1 MAAHLRETLPA
12 LTAPPSTL
20 NKPAS
25 IGSRSGAVLAHG
37 WRMPG
42 IILLAVLGTVAY
54 RLTTAAQ
61 RKRFLKVAFNVAR
74 ELTAAAIQRRPE
86 SDAFRDRLR
95 ARTPYLVVT
104 PTFAAINVAVAVGM
118 LFAATPFNDSA
129 TLLAWGASVGPLT
142 TNGQWWRL
150 VTSTFVNTGTLQ
162 LLINVAMLSQ
172 LGAVLERL
180 VGPLAF
186 GAVYVS
192 AGVFA
197 ALISLSSHPVS
208 VSVGPSAAVLAL
220 YGLLIALFAWQLWLQ
235 RGGDPDSAPDRELGQ
250 EPDAESISVIRT
262 TMPLVVIKRLG
273 CGFGIFIVF
282 TTLNGLA
289 GAAEAGGL
297 LVGLGYG
304 LALGWSV
311 VAQRPRI
318 GHVAAAIVASAMI
331 AIACALPLRNIADV
345 KPEIAGAIAA
355 EERTSAAYQSALDAF
370 KKGHL
375 TAGALAELA
384 ERTNVSTLQA
394 VDARLEALR
403 NVPPEYRP
411 LVNDAREYLRLRC
424 QSWRLRAAAIRRTD
438 ATLHRAHDRTADASS
453 RFQAETRFR
462 SDMVARGNAEGAER
476 ASLDAFQR
484 IRPILQ

>member
-1 MAAHLRETLPA
+1 MA
-12 LTAPPSTL
+12 
-20 NKPAS
+20 
-25 IGSRSGAVLAHG
+25 
-37 WRMPG
+37 G

-61 RKRFLKVAFNVAR
+61 RKRFLEVALDVAR
-74 ELTAAAIQRRPE
+74 QLTAAATQRRPE
-86 SDAFRDRLR
+86 ADAFRDRLR

-104 PTFAAINVAVAVGM
+104 PTFAAINVAVVASM
-118 LFAATPFNDSA
+118 LFGAMPFNDPG

-150 VTSTFVNTGTLQ
+150 VTSTFVNTGVLQ

-192 AGVFA
+192 AGAFA
-197 ALISLSSHPVS
+197 ALIDLSSHPVS
-208 VSVGPSAAVLAL
+208 VSVGASAAVLAL
-220 YGLLIALFAWQLWLQ
+220 YGLLIAVLAWQLFLQ
-235 RGGDPDSAPDRELGQ
+235 RGGEPDPGPDQEQEQ
-250 EPDAESISVIRT
+250 EPDAELIGMIPAT
-262 TMPLVVIKRLG
+262 IPLVVIKRLG
-273 CGFGIFIVF
+273 CGFGLFIVY
-282 TTLNGLA
+282 TVLNGLA

-304 LALGWSV
+304 LVLGWCV
-311 VAQRPRI
+311 VAERPGI
-318 GHVAAAIVASAMI
+318 GHVAAAIAASAAI

-345 KPEIAGAIAA
+345 KPEIAGAIAT
-355 EERTSAAYQSALDAF
+355 EESTSAAYRSALDAF

-375 TAGALAELA
+375 TAEALAELA
-384 ERTNVSTLQA
+384 ERTNVPTLQA

-411 LVNDAREYLRLRC
+411 LVDDARAYLRLRC

-453 RFQAETRFR
+453 RLQAEARFR
-462 SDMVARGNAEGAER
+462 SDMVAQGNAEGAER
-476 ASLDAFQR
+476 ASLAAFQR

>member
-1 MAAHLRETLPA
+1 MA
-12 LTAPPSTL
+12 
-20 NKPAS
+20 
-25 IGSRSGAVLAHG
+25 
-37 WRMPG
+37 G

-61 RKRFLKVAFNVAR
+61 RKRFLEFAVDVAR
-74 ELTAAAIQRRPE
+74 ELTAAATQRRPE
-86 SDAFRDRLR
+86 SDAFRDLLR
-95 ARTPYLVVT
+95 ARTRYLVIT
-104 PTFAAINVAVAVGM
+104 PTFAAINVAVAACM
-118 LFAATPFNDSA
+118 LLAATPFNDPR

-150 VTSTFVNTGTLQ
+150 VTSTFVNTGALQ
-162 LLINVAMLSQ
+162 LLITVAILSQ

-192 AGVFA
+192 AGVCA
-197 ALISLSSHPVS
+197 ALIGLSSHPVS
-208 VSVGPSAAVLAL
+208 VSVGASAAVLAL
-220 YGLLIALFAWQLWLQ
+220 YGLLVALFGWQLFLQ
-235 RGGDPDSAPDRELGQ
+235 RGHEPDPGSAPDQEQEQEQRQ
-250 EPDAESISVIRT
+250 EPDAESIRVRPT

-273 CGFGIFIVF
+273 CGFGIFIVY
-282 TTLNGLA
+282 TALNGLA

-297 LVGLGYG
+297 LVGLAYG
-304 LALGWSV
+304 LVLGWSV
-311 VAQRPRI
+311 VAQHPRI
-318 GHVAAAIVASAMI
+318 GHVAAAIAAAATI
-331 AIACALPLRNIADV
+331 AIACAWPLRNIADV
-345 KPEIAGAIAA
+345 KPAIASA
-355 EERTSAAYQSALDAF
+355 IATEERTSAAYRSALDAF

-375 TAGALAELA
+375 TAEALAELA
-384 ERTNVSTLQA
+384 ERTNVPTLQA

-438 ATLHRAHDRTADASS
+438 ATLHRAHDKTADASS
-453 RFQAETRFR
+453 RLRAEARFR
-462 SDMVARGNAEGAER
+462 SDMVAQGNAEGAER